1 MSIQNINWNYPTS
14 IWFGL
19 NRINEIQK
27 ACDELNISNP
37 LIVTDPGILQT
48 DIITKIN
55 SSLSVKA
62 NIFSE
67 VQSNPTGANVEE
79 GVKLF
84 NDKNHDGVIAVGGG
98 SGMDTGKGI
107 AFMSKQERPLWDFE
121 DIDDWWTRA
130 KSEAIFPIIAVPTTA
145 GTGSETG
152 RASVFTNETSKEKKI
167 IFHPKM
173 LPSIVILDPDLTIP
187 LPASLTAFTGMDA
200 LAHCLEAYSSEN
212 FHPLSQGIA
221 LEGMKI
227 IKDNLIEAFNN
238 GNNINARANMLAT
251 SCMGSIAFQKGLG
264 AIHSLSHPVGAI
276 YNTHHGLTNAVFM
289 PYVLIRNKEK
299 IENKMINLS
308 RYLELPNPS
317 FKNFLNWILELR
329 KTLNIPHTL
338 KELINDEANF
348 NKMSEMAF
356 NDPSTGSNPIALDK
370 NDFLNLYEKSYHGIL
385 DF

>member
-55 SSLSVKA
+55 SSLKVKA
-62 NIFSE
+62 NIFSD
-67 VQSNPTGANVEE
+67 VKSNPTGANVEE

-121 DIDDWWTRA
+121 DIGDWWTRA

-152 RASVFTNETSKEKKI
+152 RASVFTNE
-167 IFHPKM
+167 
-173 LPSIVILDPDLTIP
+173 L
-187 LPASLTAFTGMDA
+187 SL
-200 LAHCLEAYSSEN
+200 
-212 FHPLSQGIA
+212 
-221 LEGMKI
+221 
-227 IKDNLIEAFNN
+227 
-238 GNNINARANMLAT
+238 
-251 SCMGSIAFQKGLG
+251 
-264 AIHSLSHPVGAI
+264 IHI
-276 YNTHHGLTNAVFM
+276 
-289 PYVLIRNKEK
+289 
-299 IENKMINLS
+299 
-308 RYLELPNPS
+308 
-317 FKNFLNWILELR
+317 
-329 KTLNIPHTL
+329 
-338 KELINDEANF
+338 
-348 NKMSEMAF
+348 
-356 NDPSTGSNPIALDK
+356 
-370 NDFLNLYEKSYHGIL
+370 
-385 DF
+385 